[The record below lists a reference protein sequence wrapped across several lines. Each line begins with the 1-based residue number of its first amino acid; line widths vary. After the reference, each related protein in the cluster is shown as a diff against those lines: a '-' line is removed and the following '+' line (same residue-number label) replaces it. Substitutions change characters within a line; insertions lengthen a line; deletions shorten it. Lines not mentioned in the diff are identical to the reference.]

1 VVFLAA
7 ALGLLLSF
15 GLEGMILPVP
25 QPWWRRSPGSSCLH
39 AGAWLAVYCLLA
51 LLLGR
56 PWFSMTIE
64 LALLLL
70 IVLVNNAKMKSL
82 REPFVFADFEY
93 FTDAIK
99 HPRLYIPFL
108 GWGNAIAATC
118 GFCLAAWVGWLLESA
133 PAGRFAWA
141 GQLGAIATLA
151 LLAVVLLA
159 VGIRTCPE
167 LTLDPI
173 RDLRELGLTS
183 SLWRQ
188 GLAERVV
195 PAFESPFAS
204 LPVIP
209 GDRAK
214 PNLIAVQNESFF
226 DPRPLFD
233 GIRQDVLAEFDRV
246 KASAIEHGLLDVP
259 AWGANTVRTE
269 FAFLSGISQS
279 ALGVHRFNPYR
290 RAARA
295 GIATLASFLK
305 SHGYRTICLHPYP
318 SSFYAR
324 DRVYPLLGFDEF
336 IDIRGFSGAERCGP
350 YVADRAVAD
359 RIAEVLGAA
368 SGPTFIFA
376 ITMENHGPLH
386 LERITERDA
395 FDLYSHPPPRGCED
409 LTIYLRHLRN
419 ADRMLG
425 NLRAVL
431 ASSASPGGLCWF
443 GDHVPIM
450 TDVYSTLGSANG
462 ATSYLLWR
470 SDARECRMA
479 ETRLGADQL
488 ALAWLRAMGMIDP
501 AKFEPAARGTN
512 DRIACDRPF
521 S

>member
-1 VVFLAA
+1 MAEGNAVAVFLAA
-7 ALGLLLSF
+7 AVGLLLSF

-39 AGAWLAVYCLLA
+39 AGTWLAVYCLFA

-56 PWFSMTIE
+56 PWFSVTIE

-70 IVLVNNAKMKSL
+70 IVLVSNAKMKSL

-108 GWGNAIAATC
+108 GWGKAIAATC
-118 GFCLAAWVGWLLESA
+118 GFCLAAWVGWWLESA

-141 GQLGAIATLA
+141 GQLGALATLA
-151 LLAVVLLA
+151 LLAVGLLA
-159 VGIRTCPE
+159 FGIRACPD

-173 RDLRELGLTS
+173 RDLRELGLIS

-195 PAFESPFAS
+195 PTFASPFAS
-204 LPVIP
+204 LPVIQ
-209 GDRAK
+209 GDGVR
-214 PNLIAVQNESFF
+214 PNLIAIQNESFF

-233 GIRQDVLAEFDRV
+233 GIRPDVLAEFDQA
-246 KASAIEHGLLDVP
+246 KASAIEHGPLDVP

-305 SHGYRTICLHPYP
+305 GRGYRTICLHPYP
-318 SSFYAR
+318 SGFYAR

-336 IDIRGFSGAERCGP
+336 IDIRGLPGAERFGP
-350 YVADRAVAD
+350 YVSDMAVAD
-359 RIAEVLGAA
+359 RIAEVLSAA

-386 LERITERDA
+386 LERVSETDVV
-395 FDLYSHPPPRGCED
+395 DLYSRPPPTGCED

-425 NLRAVL
+425 SLRAVL

-450 TDVYSTLGSANG
+450 TDVYSALGLPSG

-470 SDARECRMA
+470 TDARECRLA
-479 ETRLGADQL
+479 ETRLGADRL
-488 ALAWLRAMGMIDP
+488 ALAWLRAMGMV
-501 AKFEPAARGTN
+501 
-512 DRIACDRPF
+512 
-521 S
+521 